1 MIILG
6 PEQLETP
13 EIGFLKLKPILKGY
27 VIQNSVNFGKFL
39 EQNQKFLYQNRPED
53 IFYLPEPDRTEPEK
67 KTQNPNRVRK
77 NRPDR
82 ALNFLY

>member
-39 EQNQKFLYQNRPED
+39 EQNQKFLYRNGAED
-53 IFYLPEPDRTEPEK
+53 IFYLPEPDRARKKDPKPEPGK
-67 KTQNPNRVRK
+67 KK
-77 NRPDR
+77 
-82 ALNFLY
+82 